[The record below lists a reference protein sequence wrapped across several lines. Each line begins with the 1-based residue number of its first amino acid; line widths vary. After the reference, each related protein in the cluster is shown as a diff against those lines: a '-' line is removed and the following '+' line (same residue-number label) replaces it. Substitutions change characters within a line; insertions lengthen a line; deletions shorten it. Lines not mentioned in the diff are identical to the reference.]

1 MFYLI
6 VALLIASYY
15 FFIAPKTI
23 KNTMNLL
30 LVVSVLA
37 LLLLLAVLS
46 IIKFF
51 SLPGEFFVTV
61 GMIVLS
67 YFTLKDLFGLSTH
80 GQSAAQQSYSRQAKR
95 RYRHRK

>member
-6 VALLIASYY
+6 VAILIASFY
-15 FFIAPKTI
+15 FFIAPKSV

-30 LVVSVLA
+30 FVMATLA

-61 GMIVLS
+61 GMLVLS
-67 YFTLKDLFGLSTH
+67 YFTLKDFFSLSEV
-80 GQSAAQQSYSRQAKR
+80 SYEETEQDEK
-95 RYRHRK
+95 

>member
-6 VALLIASYY
+6 VAILIASFY
-15 FFIAPKTI
+15 FFIAPKSV

-30 LVVSVLA
+30 FVMA
-37 LLLLLAVLS
+37 TLAVLS

-61 GMIVLS
+61 GMLVLS
-67 YFTLKDLFGLSTH
+67 YFTLKDFFAMSELNH
-80 GQSAAQQSYSRQAKR
+80 EKAEHEDK
-95 RYRHRK
+95 